1 VNMGR
6 DLASTR
12 ANLPVYNVDNQKIQA
27 LEAALRQEASSST
40 GRAVKR

>member
-1 VNMGR
+1 MGK

-27 LEAALRQEASSST
+27 VEAALRQEHPQVRPAQ
-40 GRAVKR
+40 